1 MTWQDDAL
9 AHAKAEDPREACG
22 LLIVR
27 KGRRKYWP
35 CQNLATSPDQFFVLA
50 PDDWA
55 AAEDAGEIIA
65 VVHSHPVTPP
75 TPSPADRAAC
85 EANGLPWYIVNPKTE
100 LWGDCTP
107 CGFKAPLIGRE
118 WVFGVH
124 DCWTLAR
131 DWYAENGVM
140 PCVTGNAAPALSSS
154 RRNHTLTAAGRTPA
168 SVSWR
173 RMRSW
178 NLATHCSWP
187 SAALAST
194 TWPST

>member
-1 MTWQDDAL
+1 
-9 AHAKAEDPREACG
+9 
-22 LLIVR
+22 
-27 KGRRKYWP
+27 
-35 CQNLATSPDQFFVLA
+35 VLA

-55 AAEDAGEIIA
+55 AAEDEGEIIA

-131 DWYAENGVM
+131 DWYAEHGIM
-140 PCVTGNAAPALSSS
+140 LRDWERCASPEQFQAEPYFDRCWKETGFRELEEDEELEPGDLLLMAISSTGLNHCAVYLGDQTILHHLQSRLSSRDLYGGWLLKCTG
-154 RRNHTLTAAGRTPA
+154 RRLRHAA
-168 SVSWR
+168 
-173 RMRSW
+173 
-178 NLATHCSWP
+178 
-187 SAALAST
+187 
-194 TWPST
+194 